1 MRLRHS
7 PFQQYKDMR
16 KRMKSKVLNF
26 IVDYLIPT
34 SLLPLLYT
42 KYKKYFDDKFDLND
56 IYQSNKEFFDGRV
69 INVRQLYDA
78 HLTDR
83 ILTLETKVNNLTNEN
98 GYLLDVL
105 EKNELL
111 TLDIKSN
118 AQIVA
123 EGGVVKPTVLPV
135 ADIKDC
141 ICSTMKPKETEKDD
155 KEIINMNELA
165 GNKVYPFPFGTP
177 ENEIIDSIFKDNPTC
192 KNVVIETK
200 DDVSMS
206 GYIKYGYTTDIP
218 FIVVFVPVK

>member
-1 MRLRHS
+1 
-7 PFQQYKDMR
+7 
-16 KRMKSKVLNF
+16 MKSKVLNF
-26 IVDYLIPT
+26 IVNYLIPT
-34 SLLPLLYT
+34 SILPLLYT

-56 IYQSNKEFFDGRV
+56 IYESNKEFFDGRV

-78 HLTDR
+78 DLPNR
-83 ILTLETKVNNLTNEN
+83 ISALQGRVGSLINEN
-98 GYLLDVL
+98 LYLRDVL
-105 EKNELL
+105 EKNNLL
-111 TLDIKSN
+111 TLDVKSN

-123 EGGVVKPTVLPV
+123 EGGVVTQTVLPV

-155 KEIINMNELA
+155 KEIVNMNELA

-206 GYIKYGYTTDIP
+206 GYIKYGYTTDVP